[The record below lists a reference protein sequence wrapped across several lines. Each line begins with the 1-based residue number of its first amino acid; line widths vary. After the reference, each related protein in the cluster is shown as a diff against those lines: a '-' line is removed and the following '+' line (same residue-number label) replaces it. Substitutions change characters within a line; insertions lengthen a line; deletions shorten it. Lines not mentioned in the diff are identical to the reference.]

1 MLKRNKKAALGFVF
15 VTVLIDVIGLGIIIP
30 VVPDLIRQL
39 THKGLSRAAEL
50 NGLLTFAYAFMQFV
64 CAPLMGNL
72 SDRYGRRP
80 VLLFALFGFGID
92 YLLMGFAPTL
102 GWLFLGRVVAGM
114 TGASFTTATA
124 YIADVSEPEKR
135 AQNFGLVGAAFG
147 LGFIIGPALGGHLS
161 VFGTRVPFF
170 AAAALSLLNCAYG
183 YFILPESL
191 PKENR
196 RRFEW
201 KRSNPIG
208 SLQQFKK
215 YPSISGL
222 IIAIILVNLSAHALQ
237 STWLFYNMEKF
248 HWDARWGG
256 YSLSFIGLMIALVQ
270 GLLIRVI
277 IPKLGQERS
286 VYIGLL
292 LYSIGFIL
300 FAFATQGWE
309 MFLFMVPYAL
319 GGIAGPA
326 LQGLISAQ
334 VPSNEQGELQGG
346 LTSLMS
352 ACAIFGPVLM
362 PGLFAYFTGKDAPF
376 KFPGAPF
383 IAGAI
388 LTTASTILTY
398 RNYRK
403 NKEIKKEPGL
413 ELKTALNMHPDRI

>member
-1 MLKRNKKAALGFVF
+1 MIRNNKAALGFIF
-15 VTVLIDVIGLGIIIP
+15 TTVLIDVIGLGIIIP

-39 THKGLSRAAEL
+39 TGKGLSRAAEL

-80 VLLFALFGFGID
+80 VLLFSLLGFGFD
-92 YLLMGFAPTL
+92 YLFQGFAPTL
-102 GWLFLGRVVAGM
+102 GWLFVGRIIAGM

-161 VFGTRVPFF
+161 VYGTRVPFF
-170 AAAALSLLNCAYG
+170 AAAGLSLLNCIYG

-191 PKENR
+191 PAER
-196 RRFEW
+196 RRKFEW
-201 KRSNPIG
+201 KRANPVG
-208 SLQQFKK
+208 TLKQFKK
-215 YPSISGL
+215 HPSLSGL
-222 IIAIILVNLSAHALQ
+222 IVAIILIYLSAHAIQ
-237 STWLFYNMEKF
+237 ATWLFYNMEKF
-248 HWDARWGG
+248 NWDAKWGG

-270 GLLIRVI
+270 GLLIRII

-286 VYIGLL
+286 VYVGLV

-309 MFLFMVPYAL
+309 MFVFMIPYAL
-319 GGIAGPA
+319 GSIAGPA
-326 LQGLISAQ
+326 LQGIISSQTPA
-334 VPSNEQGELQGG
+334 NEQGELQGG

-352 ACAIFGPVLM
+352 SSAIIGPVIM
-362 PGLFAYFTGKDAPF
+362 TGLFAYFTGKDAPF

-383 IAGAI
+383 IVGAM
-388 LTTASTILTY
+388 LTTTSAVLAY
-398 RNYRK
+398 KNYRK
-403 NKEIKKEPGL
+403 NKVVIKED
-413 ELKTALNMHPDRI
+413 EVQYSTADVNE

>member
-1 MLKRNKKAALGFVF
+1 MIARNKKAALGFVF
-15 VTVLIDVIGLGIIIP
+15 ITVLIDVIGLGIIIP

-39 THKGLSRAAEL
+39 TGKGLSRAAEL

-64 CAPLMGNL
+64 CAPIMGNL

-80 VLLFALFGFGID
+80 VLLFALLGFGID
-92 YLLMGFAPTL
+92 YLFQGFAPTL
-102 GWLFLGRVVAGM
+102 GWLFVGRIIAGM

-124 YIADVSEPEKR
+124 YIADVSEPGKR

-147 LGFIIGPALGGHLS
+147 LGFIIGPALGGQLS

-170 AAAALSLLNCAYG
+170 AAAALSLLNCLYG

-191 PKENR
+191 PAER
-196 RRFEW
+196 RRKFEW
-201 KRSNPIG
+201 KRANPVG
-208 SLQQFKK
+208 ALTQFKK
-215 YPSISGL
+215 YPAISGL
-222 IIAIILVNLSAHALQ
+222 IISIILVYLSAHAVQ

-248 HWDARWGG
+248 NWDAKWGG

-270 GLLIRVI
+270 GLLIRII

-286 VYIGLL
+286 VYIGLM
-292 LYSIGFIL
+292 LYSVGFIL
-300 FAFATQGWE
+300 FAFATQGWQ

-326 LQGLISAQ
+326 LQGLISNQIPA
-334 VPSNEQGELQGG
+334 NEQGELQGG

-352 ACAIFGPVLM
+352 ASAIVGPVVM
-362 PGLFAYFTGKDAPF
+362 TALFSYFTGKDAPF

-383 IAGAI
+383 LVGAI
-388 LTTASTILTY
+388 LTILSAVLAY

-403 NKEIKKEPGL
+403 NKAAKEV
-413 ELKTALNMHPDRI
+413 

>member
-1 MLKRNKKAALGFVF
+1 MRKNATAALGFIF
-15 VTVLIDVIGLGIIIP
+15 TTVLIDVIGLGIIIP

-39 THKGLSRAAEL
+39 TGKGLSRAAEL
-50 NGLLTFAYAFMQFV
+50 NGLLTFAYALMQFV

-80 VLLFALFGFGID
+80 VLLFSLLGFGFD
-92 YLLMGFAPTL
+92 YLFQGFAPTL
-102 GWLFLGRVVAGM
+102 GWLFVGRVIAGM

-124 YIADVSEPEKR
+124 YIADVSVPEKR

-147 LGFIIGPALGGHLS
+147 LGFIVGPALGGQLS
-161 VFGTRVPFF
+161 TFGTRVPFF
-170 AAAALSLLNCAYG
+170 AAAGLSLLNCLYG

-191 PKENR
+191 PLERR

-201 KRSNPIG
+201 KRANPVG
-208 SLQQFKK
+208 ALMQFKK
-215 YPSISGL
+215 YPNLSGL
-222 IIAIILVNLSAHALQ
+222 IFSIILIYLSAHAIQ

-248 HWDARWGG
+248 HWNAKWGG

-277 IPKLGQERS
+277 IPKLGQEKS
-286 VYIGLL
+286 VYIGLM

-309 MFLFMVPYAL
+309 MFAFMVPYAL

-326 LQGLISAQ
+326 LQGLISNQIPA
-334 VPSNEQGELQGG
+334 NEQGELQGG

-352 ACAIFGPVLM
+352 VCAIFGPVM
-362 PGLFAYFTGKDAPF
+362 MTALFSYFTGKDAPF
-376 KFPGAPF
+376 IFPGVPF
-383 IAGAI
+383 LVGALLTTLSAI
-388 LTTASTILTY
+388 LAY

-403 NKEIKKEPGL
+403 NKVVEKV
-413 ELKTALNMHPDRI
+413 

>member
-1 MLKRNKKAALGFVF
+1 MMARNKKAALGFIF
-15 VTVLIDVIGLGIIIP
+15 ITVLIDVIGLGIIIP

-64 CAPLMGNL
+64 CAPIMGNL

-80 VLLFALFGFGID
+80 VLLFALLGFGLD
-92 YLLMGFAPTL
+92 YLFQGFAPTL
-102 GWLFLGRVVAGM
+102 GWLFVGRIIAGM

-161 VFGTRVPFF
+161 VYGTRVPFF
-170 AAAALSLLNCAYG
+170 AAAVLSLLNCIYG

-191 PKENR
+191 PAER
-196 RRFEW
+196 RRKFEW
-201 KRSNPIG
+201 KRANPIG
-208 SLQQFKK
+208 SLLQFKK
-215 YPSISGL
+215 YPSLSGL
-222 IIAIILVNLSAHALQ
+222 IVSIILVYLSAHAIQ

-248 HWDARWGG
+248 HWNAQWGG
-256 YSLSFIGLMIALVQ
+256 YSLSFVGVMVALVQ
-270 GLLIRVI
+270 GVLIRI
-277 IPKLGQERS
+277 IMPKLGQERS
-286 VYIGLL
+286 VYVGLI
-292 LYSIGFIL
+292 LYSIGFVL

-309 MFLFMVPYAL
+309 MFVFIIPYAL

-326 LQGLISAQ
+326 LQGLISNQIPA
-334 VPSNEQGELQGG
+334 NEQGELQGG

-362 PGLFAYFTGKDAPF
+362 TALFSYFTGKDAPF
-376 KFPGAPF
+376 IFPGAPF
-383 IAGAI
+383 IVGAV
-388 LTTASTILTY
+388 LTLTSAFLAY
-398 RNYRK
+398 KNYRK
-403 NKEIKKEPGL
+403 NKVSEDEEENIQYS
-413 ELKTALNMHPDRI
+413 TLNEQ